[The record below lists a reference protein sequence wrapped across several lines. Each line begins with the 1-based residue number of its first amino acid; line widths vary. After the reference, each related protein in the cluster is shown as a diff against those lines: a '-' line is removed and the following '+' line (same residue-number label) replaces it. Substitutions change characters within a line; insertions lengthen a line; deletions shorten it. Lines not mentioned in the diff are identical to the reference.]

1 MWGLIVACLASQ
13 PCTDEVIDQYPTEE
27 ACVAIKPAYADRN
40 PECLEIAAFIH
51 KDGSVV
57 FPE

>member
-1 MWGLIVACLASQ
+1 MWGLIVACLVGQ
-13 PCTDEVIDQYPTEE
+13 PCTDEIIDTYPTK
-27 ACVAIKPAYADRN
+27 AGCDLVAPVYVDRN
-40 PECLEIAAFIH
+40 PECLEIADVIH